1 MEKKITEKE
10 IEKYLID
17 RVKEFNGKT
26 YKFTSPTSAG
36 VPDRIVIFNSGVFFV
51 ELKTPNGRLSPR
63 QIQCL
68 RDFSGGIKNVHPC
81 WGYFNL
87 PRCAVL
93 SNYAEVD
100 DWLRLLF
107 NPPYSLFPECL
118 LREREGCL
126 CNPKYMK
133 QLLRYTGEMYHVDI

>member
-1 MEKKITEKE
+1 MNKKITERDV
-10 IEKYLID
+10 EKYLID
-17 RVKEFNGKT
+17 TVKKFNGKT

-36 VPDRIVIFNSGVFFV
+36 VPDRIVIFDCGVFFV
-51 ELKTPNGRLSPR
+51 ELKAPNGRLSPR

-68 RDFSGGIKNVHPC
+68 RDFSGEIKKLHPC

-93 SNYAEVD
+93 SNCAEVD
-100 DWLRLLF
+100 DWLLSLF
-107 NPPYSLFPECL
+107 NLPFALPPERP
-118 LREREGCL
+118 LREHKGCL

-133 QLLRYTGEMYHVDI
+133 QLLGHTGEMYHVDI